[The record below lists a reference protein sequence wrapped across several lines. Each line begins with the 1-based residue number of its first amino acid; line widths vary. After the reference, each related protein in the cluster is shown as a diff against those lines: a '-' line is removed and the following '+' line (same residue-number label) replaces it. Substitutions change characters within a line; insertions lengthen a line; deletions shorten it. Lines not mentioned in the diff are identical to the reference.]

1 MTSKGYR
8 MGVPVLAPLPLLA
21 PTLSDYDSLLWYIN
35 VDVWFT
41 CNFDCKCD
49 YPLYLQFDRKKT
61 YSGQQRQAS

>member
-8 MGVPVLAPLPLLA
+8 MDVPVLAPLPLLA

-49 YPLYLQFDRKKT
+49 YPLYL
-61 YSGQQRQAS
+61 